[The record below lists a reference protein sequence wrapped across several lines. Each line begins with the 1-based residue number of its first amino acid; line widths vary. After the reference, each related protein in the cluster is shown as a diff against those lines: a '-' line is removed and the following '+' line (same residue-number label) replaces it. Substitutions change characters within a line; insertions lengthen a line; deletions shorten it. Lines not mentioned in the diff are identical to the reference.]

1 MNNSRI
7 TIIKKEDSF
16 LFKNNKI
23 KDFNGNKNNKNNIKI
38 FTINNIFIYSII
50 LLLII
55 IIKYFLLCSQP
66 RIFISGKIIFI
77 INTIYCYI

>member
-23 KDFNGNKNNKNNIKI
+23 KDFNGNKNNKKNIKI
-38 FTINNIFIYSII
+38 FIINNIFFYSII
-50 LLLII
+50 LSLII
-55 IIKYFLLCSQP
+55 IILILNM
-66 RIFISGKIIFI
+66 KIMIKK
-77 INTIYCYI
+77 